1 MKSCHG
7 SFFYLFHTE
16 KHCNFMYELP
26 FPAEKENKNMNRQ
39 VKINTK
45 YKDRLFRLLFGSYE
59 RR

>member
-1 MKSCHG
+1 
-7 SFFYLFHTE
+7 
-16 KHCNFMYELP
+16 MYELP